1 MFDAISKLVESGVIG
16 EETQKSISE
25 AWDSQV
31 KENRETVAAELRE
44 EFAKRYEHDKGNMV
58 EAIDKM
64 MTDKLSEEISKFV
77 EDRKALAV
85 EKTSYKE
92 SVGTHSA
99 KLEEFVLSKLTN
111 EVKELHDDRKSVSEN
126 FGKLEE
132 FVVNALAKEIKEFAE
147 DKKSVI
153 ETKVKL
159 VKEAKVQLKK
169 LKESFIKKSAQ
180 VVESAVSKKLTQEI
194 AQLKEDITSARE
206 VSFGKQIF
214 EAFASEYQASY
225 LNEKSES
232 SKLMKVVDEATLK
245 LQGAEKSIEEN
256 RVVIESKEQ
265 EIAQI
270 KDLMERKET
279 MAELLKPLSK
289 EKADVMNQLLES
301 TETGKLKSAYDKY
314 LQAVMEDAPVAR
326 AKKFIS
332 EASGNQAGA
341 PRSQRDDAELGD
353 IRVLAGV
360 AQANN

>member
-1 MFDAISKLVESGVIG
+1 
-16 EETQKSISE
+16 
-25 AWDSQV
+25 
-31 KENRETVAAELRE
+31 
-44 EFAKRYEHDKGNMV
+44 
-58 EAIDKM
+58 
-64 MTDKLSEEISKFV
+64 
-77 EDRKALAV
+77 
-85 EKTSYKE
+85 
-92 SVGTHSA
+92 
-99 KLEEFVLSKLTN
+99 
-111 EVKELHDDRKSVSEN
+111 VSEN

-332 EASGNQAGA
+332 EASGDKAGA
-341 PRSQRDDAELGD
+341 PRSERDDAELSN

-360 AQANN
+360 AQN

>member
-1 MFDAISKLVESGVIG
+1 MIDAISKLVESGVIG
-16 EETQKSISE
+16 EETKVSIEE
-25 AWDSQV
+25 AWNSKV
-31 KENRETVAAELRE
+31 KENRDQVTAELRE

-64 MTDKLSEEISKFV
+64 MSEKLSEEISKFV
-77 EDRKALAV
+77 EDRKALAQ
-85 EKTSYKE
+85 EKIAYKE
-92 SVGTHSA
+92 NVGAHSS
-99 KLEEFVLSKLTN
+99 KLEEFVLGKLTN
-111 EVKELHDDRKSVSEN
+111 ELKELHADRKGVHEN
-126 FGKLEE
+126 FAKLEE
-132 FVVNALAKEIKEFAE
+132 FVVNALANEIKEFAE

-159 VKEAKVQLKK
+159 VKEAKVQLAK

-206 VSFGKQIF
+206 ISFGKQIF

-225 LNEKSES
+225 LNEKSET
-232 SKLMKVVDEATLK
+232 SKLMKVVDESTLK
-245 LQGAEKSIEEN
+245 LQDAEKSIAEN
-256 RVVIESKEQ
+256 RVVIESKER

-270 KDLMERKET
+270 KDLMERKAT

-314 LQAVMEDAPVAR
+314 LQAVMEDAPVLR

-332 EASGNQAGA
+332 EASGDKAGA
-341 PRSQRDDAELGD
+341 PRSERDDAELSG
-353 IRVLAGV
+353 IRVLAGL
-360 AQANN
+360 AKSNN